1 MSRPGRHEAM
11 NTRVDRVGGFRPV
24 GPVLCS
30 AAGVMALLSGCASPL
45 GSSEADLG
53 KRPPPERLRQID
65 RFPAEQYAKPPVETK
80 VDDPSKAARD
90 KFAAMPEVPM
100 TIEEARASA
109 LEHNLD
115 LKVSLLNPTIA
126 KESVTAEEAAFE
138 AIFTTRAL
146 WSETDSPTASQL
158 VGGNEKIYSVTPGV
172 TIPLR
177 TGGSASVD
185 LPMTRTETNNAFAT
199 LDPAYTT
206 DLDFS
211 ISQPLLKGAG
221 REVNATAITI
231 ASYNQQI
238 SEAQTKLAII
248 SQIAAVDRAYW
259 QLYQARRDL
268 DVRQQQYDLA
278 QVQLEKSQRLV
289 NAGKRAEIEVIR
301 AQSGVADRLDAII
314 VAQNTVLRQQREF
327 KRLMNLPGLEVDN
340 ASRLITKTDPR
351 PVEYLFNA
359 QTLSAGAEQSRME
372 MMELELQLLSDSASI
387 KFNKNQILPQLDLN
401 ATYAIRGLGDSF
413 NSSQQMLQR
422 NRFED
427 WSIGAT
433 LSMPLG
439 NEAAQAK
446 YRQSVLT
453 RIQRIGSRE
462 SRKQTIRQEVY
473 DAVDSIEAGW
483 QRILATRQA
492 TILSTRT
499 LQAEQRQFEVGNSTS
514 TDVLDAAARLAE
526 AQLNEIL
533 AVTDYEVAQVNLAV
547 ATGTLLGAERIRWQ
561 PEKP

>member
-1 MSRPGRHEAM
+1 MSRSGRHETM
-11 NTRVDRVGGFRPV
+11 NTRADRVGGFSSTWA
-24 GPVLCS
+24 C
-30 AAGVMALLSGCASPL
+30 AGAALLLAGCGSPL
-45 GSSEADLG
+45 GSSDRDLG
-53 KRPPPERLRQID
+53 NRPPPERLRNID
-65 RFPAEQYAKPPVETK
+65 RFPTEQYVKPPAPPSEAK

-90 KFAAMPEVPM
+90 KFAAMPEIPM

-109 LEHNLD
+109 LAHNLD
-115 LKVSLLNPTIA
+115 LKVSLLNPTITQ
-126 KESVTAEEAAFE
+126 ESVTAEEAAFE
-138 AIFTTRAL
+138 AVFTTRAL
-146 WSETDSPTASQL
+146 WQETDAATIPPFP
-158 VGGNEKIYSVTPGV
+158 GGHDRLYSVTPGV

-177 TGGSASVD
+177 TGGSASVN
-185 LPMTRTETNNAFAT
+185 LPITRDENPSSALN
-199 LDPAYTT
+199 PAWTT

-211 ISQPLLKGAG
+211 ISQPLLRGAG

-238 SEAQTKLAII
+238 SEAQTKLAVIF
-248 SQIAAVDRAYW
+248 QIAAIDRAYW
-259 QLYQARRDL
+259 RLYQARRDL

-278 QVQLEKSQRLV
+278 QAQLEKAQRLV
-289 NAGKRAEIEVIR
+289 NSGKRAEIEVVR
-301 AQSGVADRLDAII
+301 AQSGVADRLDGII
-314 VAQNTVLRQQREF
+314 VAQNAVLRQQREF

-340 ASRLITKTDPR
+340 TSRLVTKTDPR

-359 QTLSAGAEQSRME
+359 QALSASAEQSRME
-372 MMELELQLLSDSASI
+372 MMELELRLLADSASI
-387 KFNKNQILPQLDLN
+387 KFNKDQILPQLDLI
-401 ATYAIRGLGDSF
+401 ASYAIKGLGDSWD
-413 NSSQQMLQR
+413 SSRRMMQR
-422 NRFED
+422 NEFND

-439 NEAAQAK
+439 NEAAQSR

-462 SRKQTIRQEVY
+462 SRKQTIKQEVY

-492 TILSTRT
+492 TILSTRA

-514 TDVLDAAARLAE
+514 TNVLDAAARLAE

-533 AVTDYEVAQVNLAV
+533 AVTDYEVTQVNLAV
-547 ATGTLLGAERIRWQ
+547 ATGTLLGAEKIRWE
-561 PEKP
+561 PSKP